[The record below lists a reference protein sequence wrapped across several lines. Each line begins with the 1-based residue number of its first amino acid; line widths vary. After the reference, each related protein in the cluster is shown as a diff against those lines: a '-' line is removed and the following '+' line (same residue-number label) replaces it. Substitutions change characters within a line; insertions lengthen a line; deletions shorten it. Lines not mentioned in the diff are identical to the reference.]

1 MTAAGVLVPVWTAG
15 KPVADCGGVSRRVSQ
30 ATAKAEPTVLA
41 QEASGDWVLGLL
53 IVGGLLVLLVGAQ
66 VWRCEVLQ
74 RLMIGR
80 SADPRAMDLVSGVP
94 SIGLECSMYDAAQ
107 LLAAE
112 QSPGLVVVDAADRAV
127 GIVSAEWVLQQAM
140 PGRYQDDPPA
150 GRAIDELR
158 RVARR
163 ELAVCSVGRCLWQ
176 ERRELPAVAADASVW
191 EVAATMAR
199 AHPPLV
205 AVIDSRGV
213 LLGAITLSTLLD
225 QLVSR

>member
-1 MTAAGVLVPVWTAG
+1 MTAAGLIVRMWMAG
-15 KPVADCGGVSRRVSQ
+15 KPVADGGGVSRRVSQ
-30 ATAKAEPTVLA
+30 ATGKAEPTVLA
-41 QEASGDWVLGLL
+41 QEAGGDWVVGLL

-66 VWRCEVLQ
+66 VWRCAVLR
-74 RLMIGR
+74 RLMVGR
-80 SADPRAMDLVSGVP
+80 SPDPRAMDLVSGVP
-94 SIGLECSMYDAAQ
+94 SIGQEGSMYDAAR

-140 PGRYQDDPPA
+140 PGRYRDDPPA
-150 GRAIDELR
+150 GGALDLR
-158 RVARR
+158 GVARR
-163 ELAVCSVGRCLWQ
+163 ELAGCSVGHFLWQ
-176 ERRELPAVAADASVW
+176 ERRELAAVEADASVW

-199 AHPPLV
+199 AHTPLV

-213 LLGAITLSTLLD
+213 LLGAITLNRLLD